1 MTSIKT
7 TQTLVLDRYS
17 RILVPL
23 PPVQSIK
30 DEVGKLVEDEFKVTP
45 EYVET
50 DWCEG
55 YAISWRSW
63 YGFGDCLRYLSMR
76 SFFPLRLKRIIDD
89 STSNR
94 GLDLAVIDA
103 QTGQER
109 SVGSLSGGES
119 FMCALSLAIGMS
131 EGISSMNGGIK
142 LENIFIDEGFGSL
155 DNESLDNALEALMV
169 LASNGR
175 MIGII
180 SHVSE
185 IKNRIPNVIEVIKTN
200 NGSKI
205 IS

>member
-63 YGFGDCLRYLSMR
+63 YGFEDCLRYPSMR

-89 STSNR
+89 W
-94 GLDLAVIDA
+94 LDEDEDMQVI
-103 QTGQER
+103 EW
-109 SVGSLSGGES
+109 
-119 FMCALSLAIGMS
+119 
-131 EGISSMNGGIK
+131 
-142 LENIFIDEGFGSL
+142 IDEERWEWLDVVKDYAEIFHAIYPHKVQLYSESISIGSSRRRLQQEIRKYGFDELEEREELYSVFRILARRGYWNCSDL
-155 DNESLDNALEALMV
+155 IIPTRRNQFYEKIGFNFAL
-169 LASNGR
+169 
-175 MIGII
+175 
-180 SHVSE
+180 
-185 IKNRIPNVIEVIKTN
+185 PF
-200 NGSKI
+200 
-205 IS
+205 

>member
-1 MTSIKT
+1 MTLTKT

-63 YGFGDCLRYLSMR
+63 YGFEDCLRYPSMR

-89 STSNR
+89 W
-94 GLDLAVIDA
+94 LDEDEDMQVI
-103 QTGQER
+103 EW
-109 SVGSLSGGES
+109 
-119 FMCALSLAIGMS
+119 
-131 EGISSMNGGIK
+131 
-142 LENIFIDEGFGSL
+142 IDEERWEWLDVVKDYAEIFHAIYPHEVQLYSESISIGSSRRRPQQEIRKYGFDEFEEREELYSVFRILARRGYWNCSDL
-155 DNESLDNALEALMV
+155 IVDTRRNQFYEKIGFNFAL
-169 LASNGR
+169 
-175 MIGII
+175 
-180 SHVSE
+180 
-185 IKNRIPNVIEVIKTN
+185 PF
-200 NGSKI
+200 
-205 IS
+205 

>member
-63 YGFGDCLRYLSMR
+63 YGFEDCLRYPSMR

-89 STSNR
+89 W
-94 GLDLAVIDA
+94 LDEDEDMQVI
-103 QTGQER
+103 EW
-109 SVGSLSGGES
+109 
-119 FMCALSLAIGMS
+119 
-131 EGISSMNGGIK
+131 
-142 LENIFIDEGFGSL
+142 IDEERWEWLDVVKDYAEIFHAIYPHEIQLYSESISIGSSRRRPQQEIRKYGFDELEEREELYSVFRILARRGYWNCSDL
-155 DNESLDNALEALMV
+155 IVDTRRNQFYEKIGFNFAL
-169 LASNGR
+169 
-175 MIGII
+175 
-180 SHVSE
+180 
-185 IKNRIPNVIEVIKTN
+185 PF
-200 NGSKI
+200 
-205 IS
+205 

>member
-1 MTSIKT
+1 MTLTKT

-63 YGFGDCLRYLSMR
+63 YGFEDCLRYPSMR

-89 STSNR
+89 W
-94 GLDLAVIDA
+94 LDEDEDMQVI
-103 QTGQER
+103 EW
-109 SVGSLSGGES
+109 
-119 FMCALSLAIGMS
+119 
-131 EGISSMNGGIK
+131 
-142 LENIFIDEGFGSL
+142 IDEERWEWLDVVKDYAEIFHAIYPHEVQLYSESISIGSSRRRPQQEIRKYGFDELEEREELYSVFRILARRGYWNCSDL
-155 DNESLDNALEALMV
+155 IVDTRRNQFYEKIGFNFAL
-169 LASNGR
+169 
-175 MIGII
+175 
-180 SHVSE
+180 
-185 IKNRIPNVIEVIKTN
+185 PF
-200 NGSKI
+200 
-205 IS
+205 

>member
-63 YGFGDCLRYLSMR
+63 YGFEDCLRYPSMR

-89 STSNR
+89 WLDEDEDMQVIEWIDEERWEWLDVVKDYAEIFHAIYPHEIQLYSESISIGSNR
-94 GLDLAVIDA
+94 RRPQQEIRKYGFDEFEEREELYSVFRILARRGYWNCSDLVDTRRNQFYEKI
-103 QTGQER
+103 G
-109 SVGSLSGGES
+109 
-119 FMCALSLAIGMS
+119 FNFALP
-131 EGISSMNGGIK
+131 
-142 LENIFIDEGFGSL
+142 F
-155 DNESLDNALEALMV
+155 
-169 LASNGR
+169 
-175 MIGII
+175 
-180 SHVSE
+180 
-185 IKNRIPNVIEVIKTN
+185 
-200 NGSKI
+200 
-205 IS
+205 

>member
-63 YGFGDCLRYLSMR
+63 YGFEDCLRYPSMR

-89 STSNR
+89 WLDEDEDMQVIEWIDEERWEWLDVVKDYAEIFHAIYPHEIQVYSESISIGSNR
-94 GLDLAVIDA
+94 RRPQQEIRKYGFDELEEREELYSVFRILARRGYWNCSDLIVNTRRNEFYKKI
-103 QTGQER
+103 G
-109 SVGSLSGGES
+109 
-119 FMCALSLAIGMS
+119 FNFALP
-131 EGISSMNGGIK
+131 
-142 LENIFIDEGFGSL
+142 F
-155 DNESLDNALEALMV
+155 
-169 LASNGR
+169 
-175 MIGII
+175 
-180 SHVSE
+180 
-185 IKNRIPNVIEVIKTN
+185 
-200 NGSKI
+200 
-205 IS
+205 

>member
-7 TQTLVLDRYS
+7 TQTLDRYS

-63 YGFGDCLRYLSMR
+63 YGFEDCLRYPSMR

-89 STSNR
+89 W
-94 GLDLAVIDA
+94 LDEDEDMQVI
-103 QTGQER
+103 EW
-109 SVGSLSGGES
+109 
-119 FMCALSLAIGMS
+119 
-131 EGISSMNGGIK
+131 
-142 LENIFIDEGFGSL
+142 IDEERWEWL
-155 DNESLDNALEALMV
+155 DVVKDYAEIFH
-169 LASNGR
+169 ASYPHDIRVYSEFITIGEGYRGR
-175 MIGII
+175 RQEIRQPHKTKKQWTRTKI
-180 SHVSE
+180 STRHSNLKSCQKRTASSRSSAWVAVAETPSTTCTA
-185 IKNRIPNVIEVIKTN
+185 KAYTR
-200 NGSKI
+200 
-205 IS
+205 

>member
-1 MTSIKT
+1 MTLTKT

-63 YGFGDCLRYLSMR
+63 YGFEDCLRYPSMR

-89 STSNR
+89 WLDEDEDMQVIEWIDEERWEWLDVVKDYAEIFHAIYPHEIQLYSESISIGSNR
-94 GLDLAVIDA
+94 RRLQQEIRKYGFDEFEEREELYSVFRILARRGYWNCSDLIVDTRRNQFYEKI
-103 QTGQER
+103 G
-109 SVGSLSGGES
+109 
-119 FMCALSLAIGMS
+119 FNFALP
-131 EGISSMNGGIK
+131 
-142 LENIFIDEGFGSL
+142 F
-155 DNESLDNALEALMV
+155 
-169 LASNGR
+169 
-175 MIGII
+175 
-180 SHVSE
+180 
-185 IKNRIPNVIEVIKTN
+185 
-200 NGSKI
+200 
-205 IS
+205 